1 MLKRFAFI
9 GIIMTC
15 ALLAFAAVGG
25 RAEEEEPGEEL
36 REELHQTYPLAPD
49 GRITLSN
56 INGAVRITGW
66 DRPEVK
72 LDAIKRAYTRERLDE
87 AQIDVNA
94 NADGIDIRTRYPQ
107 ENLHFS
113 KGSRRNPAS
122 VDYTLSVPR
131 GARLESIELIN
142 GALDLAGLN
151 GEVKASA
158 INGRVTARELTGKVK
173 LSTINGPLEATFA
186 ELRGESVTLNSVNG
200 PVVLTIPS
208 DASASLKASSV
219 HGSITNSLGLP
230 VRRGRYVGNDLAGQ
244 LGSGG
249 TRIKLANVSGS
260 IEVRRA
266 TDGRSPSSVTN
277 EVSLSE
283 AGGDNRAASEAEIE
297 REVEQQVARE
307 MRAVEAEVRVAQ
319 QEVER
324 VTRDSVRVQ
333 AEAAREQRRVEREVQ
348 REQAQIAREAARAGR
363 AVERVSREQIER
375 EIGRAMAQV
384 EREMGRH
391 EKFGDDQRRFVKR
404 ETKTFIVSGVPRV
417 RLETFDGAVSV
428 QAWDKPEVLLN
439 IVKRAG
445 DEESLRAV
453 RLRAEQQG
461 SDISIIA
468 ERDQSQRSTDG
479 HMGAVVSLEV
489 YVPRNSNMIVKSGDG
504 RLRLEGVHGEIEM
517 QTGDGAVDVMRSQG
531 RLRVQ
536 SGDGRV
542 RIAGHD
548 GAAEIQTGDG
558 GLTLGGRFTQ
568 LSARTGDGTIWLE
581 LPPDMNANIQT
592 EAERVT
598 SDGVA
603 VAESGA
609 DSEQRV
615 RRWRVGSGG
624 NTFTLRT
631 GDGNIYLRRAGSAN
645 AAREK

>member
-1 MLKRFAFI
+1 MLKRVAVI
-9 GIIMTC
+9 GIIITC
-15 ALLAFAAVGG
+15 ALLAFVVGG
-25 RAEEEEPGEEL
+25 RAEEEEPGAEL
-36 REELHQTYPLAPD
+36 REEFHQTYPLAPD

-72 LDAIKRAYTRERLDE
+72 LDAVKRAGTRERLDE
-87 AQIDVNA
+87 AQIEVNA
-94 NADGIDIRTRYPQ
+94 NAGGIDIRTRYPQ

-158 INGRVTARELTGKVK
+158 INGRVSAQELTGKVK

-219 HGSITNSLGLP
+219 HGAITNNLGLP

-266 TDGRSPSSVTN
+266 TDGRPPSPVTN
-277 EVSLSE
+277 EVSLSD
-283 AGGDNRAASEAEIE
+283 ASGDNRAASEEKIE

-307 MRAVEAEVRVAQ
+307 MRAVEAEVRAAQ
-319 QEVER
+319 HEIER
-324 VTRDSVRVQ
+324 ATRDSVRAQ
-333 AEAAREQRRVEREVQ
+333 TAEAAREGQRVERELQ
-348 REQAQIAREAARAGR
+348 RQQAQIAREAARAGR
-363 AVERVSREQIER
+363 AAERVNREQIER
-375 EIGRAMAQV
+375 EIERAMAQV
-384 EREMGRH
+384 EREMIRH
-391 EKFGDDQRRFVKR
+391 EYSGDAQRRFIKR
-404 ETKTFIVSGVPRV
+404 ETKTFNVSGVPRV

-461 SDISIIA
+461 ADISIIA
-468 ERDQSQRSTDG
+468 ERDRSQPAINDHT
-479 HMGAVVSLEV
+479 GAVVSLEV

-517 QTGDGAVDVMRSQG
+517 QTGDGSVDVMRSQG

-548 GAAEIQTGDG
+548 GAAEVQTGDG

-581 LPPDMNANIQT
+581 LPPDTNANIET
-592 EAERVT
+592 EAERAT

-603 VAESGA
+603 IAESGA

-631 GDGNIYLRRAGSAN
+631 GDGNIYLRRAGSKN
-645 AAREK
+645 AAREQ